1 MIKTKYVELW
11 NEDDIISA
19 KVVTDEEFD
28 NIEEGRVMKE
38 SSNTIAV
45 IAFIAL
51 VIILLGAV
59 IFHLVKNTFWL
70 HEIITSVK

>member
-1 MIKTKYVELW
+1 VIKTKYVELW

-28 NIEEGRVMKE
+28 NIEEGRVMKKT
-38 SSNTIAV
+38 SNTI
-45 IAFIAL
+45 
-51 VIILLGAV
+51 
-59 IFHLVKNTFWL
+59 WL